1 MKFIAEDGKGFET
14 YEEAKAYEES
24 LKMSKNTEVC
34 FNQLKDLIS
43 TGVIYSANIKEADGS
58 VKATVLIHNPDG
70 VEAGLREA
78 VIMSAF
84 GEPVVFD
91 AKTFTYS
98 PVYTVDTIKAKH
110 TKLIEQLAT
119 DLTSCLDV
127 YRITNS
133 YIMVNDVII
142 YSKELTKVAD
152 MLEKYLIDDDTFVN
166 SPDKA
171 FHDILSL
178 LFGL

>member
-1 MKFIAEDGKGFET
+1 MKFVAEDGKGFET

-58 VKATVLIHNPDG
+58 VKATVVIHNPDG

-98 PVYTVDTIKAKH
+98 PVYTVDTIKSKH

-119 DLTSCLDV
+119 DLTSGLDV
-127 YRITNS
+127 YRVTNS

-142 YSKELTKVAD
+142 YSKELAKVAD
-152 MLEKYLIDDDTFVN
+152 MLEKYLIGDDTFVN
-166 SPDKA
+166 NPDKA

>member
-1 MKFIAEDGKGFET
+1 MKFVTEDGKGFET

-110 TKLIEQLAT
+110 TKLIEQLAS
-119 DLTSCLDV
+119 DLTKDLEV
-127 YRITNS
+127 YRVTGS

-142 YSKELTKVAD
+142 YSKELNKVKQ
-152 MLEKYLIDDDTFVN
+152 MLEKYIVGNN
-166 SPDKA
+166 SNLDATDIP
-171 FHDILSL
+171 FHDIISL